1 MTKNLY
7 CVVGESG
14 SGKDTIVNYMC
25 NRYGYT
31 KVISNTTRPM
41 RVDDENDK
49 QNHVFSSVKQYQ
61 HDKENNEIV
70 AQTFFNGNFYWAT
83 KTQVN
88 NADFYIIDMAGLK
101 ELKEAYKDKKIISIY
116 VEVNEATRRLRMED
130 RGDSE
135 EKINERIDNDKKAFA
150 NVENEHWDC
159 VVRNSRHAD
168 LSVLAMKLNDVIKS
182 FESKEE

>member
-41 RVDDENDK
+41 RADDENDK
-49 QNHVFSSVKQYQ
+49 LNHIFSSLEQYQ

-88 NADFYIIDMAGLK
+88 NADFYIIDMVGLK
-101 ELKEAYKDKKIISIY
+101 ELKETYKDKKIISIY

-150 NVENEHWDC
+150 DVETEHWDC
-159 VVRNSRHAD
+159 IVRNSRHAD